1 MYERE
6 GGGREGERGS
16 AKMAIPM
23 RPGRR
28 QRGERFL
35 QRQFGGHGGGFLHRI
50 RFRFSSQRLF
60 RTIIISLAFIA
71 TVPPI
76 FFHFRLR
83 GFHQVSQFLHQLKPF
98 KISIFVTLSL
108 NRILITE
115 NEWTNDLH
123 FFFGWINDLHF
134 ATSAHADATKKV
146 RLAEWSSASMC
157 SWRWLN

>member
-1 MYERE
+1 MRER
-6 GGGREGERGS
+6 GGREGGRGS
-16 AKMAIPM
+16 TKMAIPM

-50 RFRFSSQRLF
+50 RLRFSSQRLF

-98 KISIFVTLSL
+98 KISIFVTLSS
-108 NRILITE
+108 NRIWITE
-115 NEWTNDLH
+115 NEWT
-123 FFFGWINDLHF
+123 NDLHF

-146 RLAEWSSASMC
+146 RLAEWSSACMC
-157 SWRWLN
+157 SRRWLN